1 MTDAPSQ
8 ILKRGIDFVRNNP
21 QIIYTLFLVI
31 AIPLA
36 FFFTSEK
43 FLKVATDNQNRLE
56 RSRIGLLQDT
66 FALFA
71 GERMDDSAYLNDRIK
86 EIADN
91 NETMMHFQV
100 LGVPN
105 DSGYPIVASLDNKE
119 LGTTMTPDALSSYLL
134 GSATPKKPDMVYQVY
149 ASEFFVEGERYWRSV
164 RAIPATSSKEVI
176 GYLLTDI
183 SMAQADAVSQRN
195 IRNAYIVLAGI
206 IFLIIILL
214 GRQARIIDYASLYAR
229 LKEVDGMKDDFVS
242 MAAHELRSP
251 LTIIRGYVEML
262 GEGAGMPE
270 ESKENLRRI
279 DQAALQLNSLVG
291 DILDVSKLQEGR
303 MSFRFA
309 SVDISSEIVQVVDS
323 FKRPALDKGLGLFYD
338 PASLPPISVDSDRLR
353 QVLIN
358 LVGNAIKYTPHG
370 EVRVVASA
378 DAANVTIRVS
388 DTGMGISSEDQKKLF
403 QKFFRVKNE
412 ETQAITGTGLGLWIT
427 TQIVKAMKGTISV
440 ESIKGKG
447 TDFIVTFPIA
457 K

>member
-1 MTDAPSQ
+1 MHDAEYLHQ
-8 ILKRGIDFVRNNP
+8 
-21 QIIYTLFLVI
+21 
-31 AIPLA
+31 
-36 FFFTSEK
+36 
-43 FLKVATDNQNRLE
+43 
-56 RSRIGLLQDT
+56 RI
-66 FALFA
+66 
-71 GERMDDSAYLNDRIK
+71 E
-86 EIADN
+86 EIAGN

-100 LGVPN
+100 LGIPDN
-105 DSGYPIVASLDNKE
+105 SGYPIIASLNEKE
-119 LGTTMTPDALSSYLL
+119 VGTTLTPDPLSSYLL
-134 GSATPKKPDMVYQVY
+134 GSATPKKPEMTYQVY
-149 ASEFFVEGERYWRSV
+149 ASEFFLGGARYWRSV
-164 RAIPATSSKEVI
+164 RAIPATSSKEVV
-176 GYLLTDI
+176 GYLATDI

-195 IRNAYIVLAGI
+195 IRNAYFVLAGI
-206 IFLIIILL
+206 ILLIIILL

-262 GEGAGMPE
+262 GEGEGMPE
-270 ESKENLRRI
+270 GSKENLRRI

-309 SVDISSEIVQVVDS
+309 ALDISADIAQVVDS
-323 FKRPALDKGLGLFYD
+323 FKRPAADKGLTLSYA
-338 PASLPPISVDSDRLR
+338 PTPLPMIFVDSDRLR

-378 DAANVTIRVS
+378 DASNVTIRVS
-388 DTGMGISSEDQKKLF
+388 DTGMGISAEDQQKLF

-412 ETQAITGTGLGLWIT
+412 ETQMITGTGLGLWIT
-427 TQIVKAMKGTISV
+427 TQIVKAMKGMISV

-447 TDFIVTFPIA
+447 TDFIVTFPVA